1 MILTGPFQLGIFY
14 ESLSLY
20 YRNTTVSIKSEFYAF
35 LV

>member
-14 ESLSLY
+14 EYLSY